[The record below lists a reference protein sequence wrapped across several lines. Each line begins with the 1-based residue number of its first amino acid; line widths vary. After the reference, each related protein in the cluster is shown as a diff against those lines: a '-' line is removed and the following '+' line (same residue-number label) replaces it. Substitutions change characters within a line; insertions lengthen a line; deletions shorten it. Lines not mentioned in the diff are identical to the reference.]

1 MSEPEI
7 ESKKGQEA
15 ENILN
20 VFRKLVKDPHEGLSG
35 WKTKHKK
42 KIIACMPMQIPE
54 EIVHA
59 AGVLPIVIPE
69 SKEPVSLASKHIQ
82 NFFCGY
88 ARSVVDV
95 ALKGKLDFLDGMVFQ
110 DTCHTMR
117 PIFDI
122 INANHPFAYM
132 QRIFMPLALQKP
144 RAKPFLLEE
153 LKRFKT
159 SIEKFM
165 ECKISQ
171 QALQNSIDIYNAN
184 RELMMDLYDLRR
196 ERPEIMTAK
205 EMVTVNVANM
215 LMPKEEHSALLKI
228 LISALDERK
237 PPIDNVEGRTRLV
250 VSGSLCEAPPDELL
264 DLTEEL
270 GGIVV
275 DDDLYTGS
283 RYFLTK
289 TPLSQDPIEGLA
301 DAYLHMVSPCPTR
314 IYPKLELGPY
324 LVNMVKKAGAKGLI
338 IVMVKF
344 CEAHDYAYPHMRRHL
359 DPAGIPYLMIKTEH
373 GTTSVEQLKTRLQAF
388 LEIVGGR

>member
-1 MSEPEI
+1 MSEREI

-20 VFRKLVKDPHEGLSG
+20 AFRKLVKDPYEGLRN
-35 WKTKHKK
+35 WKTLHNK

-59 AGVLPIVIPE
+59 AGALPVVIPE
-69 SKEPVSLASKHIQ
+69 SKEPVTLASKHIQ

-95 ALKGKLDFLDGMVFQ
+95 ILKGKLDFLDGMVFQ

-122 INANHPFAYM
+122 INANHPFPYM

-144 RAKPFLLEE
+144 QAKPFLLEE

-159 SIEKFM
+159 SMEKFM
-165 ECKISQ
+165 ECEISE
-171 QALQNSIDIYNAN
+171 QALQNSIDIYNKSK
-184 RELMMDLYDLRR
+184 ELMTDLYDLKR
-196 ERPEIMTAK
+196 ERPEIMTAR
-205 EMVTVNVANM
+205 EMVTINMASM
-215 LMPKEEHSALLKI
+215 LMPKEEHSACLKI
-228 LISALDERK
+228 LIPALDKRK
-237 PPIDNVEGRTRLV
+237 PPIDNAEGRIRLV
-250 VSGSLCEAPPDELL
+250 ISGSLCEAPPDELL

-283 RYFLTK
+283 RYFCTK
-289 TPLSQDPIEGLA
+289 TPLNQNPIEGLA

-314 IYPKLELGPY
+314 IYPKLELGPH
-324 LVNMVKKAGAKGLI
+324 LVNLVKKANAKGLI

-344 CEAHDYAYPHMRRHL
+344 CEAHDYTYPHMRRHL
-359 DPAGIPYLMIKTEH
+359 DPAGVPYLMIKTEH